1 MNEILGLYIHIPF
14 CDHICAYCDFKK
26 MIASNDLKEQ
36 YINALIKEI
45 EYKKNTFKD
54 LKSIYIGGGTP
65 SSLSFNLL
73 ERLLSCL
80 NDNIKLEDLIEFSI
94 EANPKDINE
103 DNIKEW
109 IVIFNKYHINRLSLG
124 IQSFDDN
131 KLSTLN
137 RNHNKKDA
145 IKTLKL
151 LHQYHFDNVNCDLIY
166 GLIDDNFRKIKKD
179 LKYAIN
185 NHVKHISYY
194 SLILEEHTLFY
205 NLYQQNKFKELDD
218 DKEGILYNKIL
229 KYLNKYHLK
238 RYEISNFAYDN
249 YQSYHN
255 LITWNNNHYQALGVS
270 ASSYIDNIRYTNIK
284 SVKDYIKLINED
296 NYEAIIGEKI
306 VLSDKDI
313 MDEFIILGLR
323 KNDGI
328 NIKEFEIRY
337 HQNLFD
343 VYKSI
348 NNLIDEDIL
357 EIKDGNLRIKYD
369 KIYLENA
376 ILNKI
381 L

>member
-109 IVIFNKYHINRLSLG
+109 IVLFNKYHINRLSLG

-229 KYLNKYHLK
+229 KYLNKHHLK

-306 VLSDKDI
+306 VVSDKDI

-337 HQNLFD
+337 HQNLLD